1 MRIVVCIK
9 AVKKSLIDSNSV
21 GYIINPYDLYSLM
34 CALTI
39 KKEDNSAEIVCVL
52 MGGKEIKS
60 VINQCYA
67 LGADKVLW
75 ITDVKY
81 AGSDTVATSYI
92 LSETI
97 KSMEYDYIFCGK
109 MAVDGETGQVP
120 YGIAYRLNIPF
131 FDNISRIIGVGSNS
145 CIVLREDQNAEIS
158 VEIEAPSILIFN
170 KFQIEY
176 PTISLIKLNAA
187 QKKGAKILNSANLQ
201 TDKNKCG
208 IEGSKTQVL
217 KMEKIMYR
225 RENKLDV
232 LTTVDESISLL
243 VSFFNNVRRKQ

>member
-1 MRIVVCIK
+1 M
-9 AVKKSLIDSNSV
+9 
-21 GYIINPYDLYSLM
+21 
-34 CALTI
+34 
-39 KKEDNSAEIVCVL
+39 
-52 MGGKEIKS
+52 
-60 VINQCYA
+60 
-67 LGADKVLW
+67 
-75 ITDVKY
+75 
-81 AGSDTVATSYI
+81 
-92 LSETI
+92 
-97 KSMEYDYIFCGK
+97 
-109 MAVDGETGQVP
+109 
-120 YGIAYRLNIPF
+120 
-131 FDNISRIIGVGSNS
+131 GSNS

-176 PTISLIKLNAA
+176 PTISLIKLKAA